1 MSETERTPVI
11 VTFKEKVEPNVILET
26 AEAEGMAYTYASTM
40 RVTDFTPDVE
50 PEARGIVFETV
61 NAISASLNE
70 KAISKLKEN
79 PEIENVEPDTEIYAF
94 DERMYI
100 DPAAP
105 TLVRP
110 PLDRIVYPIF
120 PIRCGY
126 TDKTPWGVN
135 RIDAERAWEVTQG
148 KGIKVAVADTGIDY
162 RHQDLRPNYKGGV
175 SFVPTETS
183 PMDYNSHGT
192 HVAGTIAAARNC
204 VGVVGVAPSAYL
216 YAVKVLG
223 AGGGGR
229 WSFLLAGIEWCI
241 RHRMDIVNMS
251 LGASS
256 APTVMERVM
265 DAAYK
270 RGIILVAAAGN
281 CRGGPV
287 SYPARYRSVIAV
299 SAIDSSNNWATFSCK
314 GPEVELC
321 APGVN
326 IDSTLPGNKYGTKS
340 GTSMAAPH
348 VTGTAA
354 LAISSHRYA
363 INHAGPQI
371 IRRLLQKTADNLG
384 VPGRDPLFGFG
395 VVDAEQTAFER
406 RVP

>member
-1 MSETERTPVI
+1 
-11 VTFKEKVEPNVILET
+11 
-26 AEAEGMAYTYASTM
+26 
-40 RVTDFTPDVE
+40 
-50 PEARGIVFETV
+50 
-61 NAISASLNE
+61 
-70 KAISKLKEN
+70 
-79 PEIENVEPDTEIYAF
+79 
-94 DERMYI
+94 
-100 DPAAP
+100 
-105 TLVRP
+105 
-110 PLDRIVYPIF
+110 
-120 PIRCGY
+120 
-126 TDKTPWGVN
+126 
-135 RIDAERAWEVTQG
+135 
-148 KGIKVAVADTGIDY
+148 
-162 RHQDLRPNYKGGV
+162 
-175 SFVPTETS
+175 
-183 PMDYNSHGT
+183 
-192 HVAGTIAAARNC
+192 
-204 VGVVGVAPSAYL
+204 
-216 YAVKVLG
+216 
-223 AGGGGR
+223 
-229 WSFLLAGIEWCI
+229 
-241 RHRMDIVNMS
+241 MDIVNMS